1 MSGGMKTVPCGKSIR
16 RLYLRLEPEI
26 FQILR
31 RIVPPE
37 S

>member
-1 MSGGMKTVPCGKSIR
+1 MSGGMETVPCGKSIR
-16 RLYLRLEPEI
+16 RLYLQLEPEI